1 MDSITTANNE
11 FPKRVLE
18 QAAAAQRIRPSAQAA
33 TRLDLRSKTAIT
45 FAESAGSPAE
55 CAYSLYKQGNGW
67 QLGIHIADVSEY
79 VCENS
84 PLDEEARKRR
94 GTVRNSGNYDREM
107 LPAEIVKIC
116 ALSAGV
122 DRLAVSVILDLDENC
137 KVINSIC
144 EKSVIRVATTC
155 IYSEIDQFQLA
166 SDSSSVMLLR
176 QKYAPFQSIIDNMY
190 ELAAM
195 FCAERSQRGGLNC
208 TYFRRV
214 YKKDE
219 LGKITTFSRV
229 AEPDSRAMLRE
240 IGYFAAIAVGETMKK
255 RDLPC
260 IFNGRGAVDI
270 ATLDYLSLL
279 VNADKTIKDPAK
291 RAADI
296 ADLAKGT
303 PYYDFVCDILA
314 EHVPCADFSVTPID
328 NSFCGT
334 NTVVSFFN
342 PLSRYTDLLV
352 QRMAK
357 TVIGAKRPQD
367 LNLNRISKLLAEVC
381 REATQAERFIHATR
395 KEYLNDC
402 AVEFIKNNQNDVF
415 AGFPVHTNE
424 DGSILVVMNCGCFA
438 TVPAEKGKGYEY
450 SPAECA
456 NFKVISSEKDI
467 LVEPIK

>member
-1 MDSITTANNE
+1 MESITTANNE

-18 QAAAAQRIRPSAQAA
+18 QAFAAQRIRPSAQTAI
-33 TRLDLRSKTAIT
+33 RLDLRGKTVIT
-45 FAESAGSPAE
+45 FTEAPNTVAE

-79 VCENS
+79 VCEGS

-107 LPAEIVKIC
+107 LPAEIV
-116 ALSAGV
+116 
-122 DRLAVSVILDLDENC
+122 RLCGLVPGTDKLAISVILDLDENY
-137 KVINSIC
+137 KVTATVC
-144 EKSVIRVATTC
+144 EKSVIRVAAEC
-155 IYSEIDQFQLA
+155 VYSEIDQLQLA

-176 QKYAPFQSIIDNMY
+176 RKYAPFQSIIDNMY

-195 FCAERSQRGGLNC
+195 FCIERSRRGGLNC
-208 TYFRRV
+208 TYYRRV
-214 YKKDE
+214 YKKDD
-219 LGKITTFSRV
+219 LGKITAFSRV

-255 RDLPC
+255 QNLPC
-260 IFNGRGAVDI
+260 IFNGRGAVDT
-270 ATLDYLSLL
+270 ATLDYLSDL
-279 VNADKTIKDPAK
+279 VNADKTVTDLAK

-303 PYYDFVCDILA
+303 TYYEFVCDTLA

-328 NSFCGT
+328 NSFCAT
-334 NTVVSFFN
+334 NTVVSFFS

-352 QRMAK
+352 QRIAK
-357 TVIGAKRPQD
+357 TVSGAKTPQN

-381 REATQAERFIHATR
+381 AEATHAEQFIHNNR
-395 KEYLNDC
+395 KAFLNDC
-402 AVEFIKNNQNDVF
+402 ATDFVRNNKDKVLT
-415 AGFPVHTNE
+415 GFPVHTNN
-424 DGSILVVMNCGCFA
+424 DGSIVVVMDCGCFA
-438 TVPAEKGKGYEY
+438 TVPTEIGKGYEY

-456 NFKVISSEKDI
+456 SFKVISAEDAI
-467 LVEPIK
+467 IVEPVK